1 MAQQTIGVGTVAND
15 NTGDPI
21 RDAFVKVNA
30 NFDEIYATGM
40 TDGDLRVVT
49 DGTNLT
55 QIGVDGAI
63 TNSDITLTPNGT
75 GQVVF
80 ETDRWRLTTTHTPGT
95 SKGVSGDT
103 AGDFAYDG
111 TYLYVC
117 TVTWTDGVADIWH
130 RISIAP
136 TTW

>member
-30 NFDEIYATGM
+30 NFDEVYATGM
-40 TDGDLRVVT
+40 TDGDLRIVT

-55 QIGVDGAI
+55 QIGVDVAI
-63 TNSDITLTPNGT
+63 TNADITLTPNGT

-80 ETDRWRLTTTHTPGT
+80 ETDTIRIGTTSTPGAAI
-95 SKGVSGDT
+95 GVAGDT
-103 AGDFAYDG
+103 AGDIKWDTGFIWVCTANYDG
-111 TYLYVC
+111 ATS
-117 TVTWTDGVADIWH
+117 IWFK
-130 RISIAP
+130 AALAAF
-136 TTW
+136 